1 MIRRTFIPVAMLV
14 ALGSLLTDHYA
25 SGQTSIAVRH
35 QSTDDSAT
43 IQVAGLKKPVVVL
56 HVSDTHISV
65 RDNSEA
71 QLWQFS
77 DRMDNS
83 YGKPRAHAQTGQKA
97 LPAEHFR
104 GLMAM
109 AKAKNV
115 DLIALTGDIVNN
127 PSQSSVQYVSQALT
141 ETGIRSLYIS
151 GNHDWHYEGMPGS
164 DGALRKEWS
173 HRQLLPL
180 CAGRDP
186 MGYSEVVGGINF
198 VAIDNSTYQ
207 VTDEQLA
214 LFEKEIARG
223 LPTVLLVHIPIW
235 TGKNVGRP
243 ASDSCGDPQWGGDA
257 DRNYSIERRERW
269 AKEGNLKSTTAFVER
284 VKTSANLIAVLAGHT
299 HRAKAEE
306 LSASAVQYVARA
318 GCEGAYRLVTFEPLP
333 DAPSANTDKPQAAAS
348 LVLDRSETWTPDS
361 HAAPHISRSPKDE
374 YVVEGNGTHTCC
386 GGWQFVY
393 SGVRGG
399 QAYRL
404 RTKVRHQG
412 LENTRDSL
420 VAVML
425 WGTWKPD
432 AARSGTKPWNYLI
445 PKFTTPDSTDFEAVV
460 KAPPDATVMTIRY
473 AFRWSI
479 HGKSQWSAPQIEETV
494 AAERQPVRVCVVTQ
508 TRQTRERIA
517 IERFSQGLDLPADI
531 AESVDLWA
539 SLVKAACQRK
549 PQLIV
554 TPEVVVGGPRLVEG
568 AVTVPGPATKPFERL
583 AGEHRVHLILGLRER
598 NGDAVYNSAVLIGP
612 PGKVLGVYHKVHLAT
627 GEGLSGVSPGNS
639 FPVFDTS
646 IGRIGCQICMD
657 TTVCESARML
667 ALQGADFICFPVMG
681 DLRAD
686 RWSPGWPIFSEDR
699 WKAIMRTRAIDNQL
713 CMVVARNSAQ
723 GSCIIDR
730 KGDILAWN
738 EGDQEIIEATVPGVD
753 GYRMWDGGDF
763 REITFLLRRP
773 HLYQAYTDENRV
785 GRPPSPAVPAAQPHP

>member
-1 MIRRTFIPVAMLV
+1 VFFPTEKGFEMAPRTFLPAALLV
-14 ALGSLLTDHYA
+14 ALGSVLPIHHA
-25 SGQTSIAVRH
+25 SGQPPIAVRH
-35 QSTDDSAT
+35 QSTDDSAM
-43 IQVAGLKKPVVVL
+43 IQVASLKKPLVIL

-65 RDNSEA
+65 RDNREA
-71 QLWQFS
+71 DFWQYA
-77 DRMDNS
+77 DRMDNA
-83 YGKPRAHAQTGQKA
+83 YGKPRAHFQTGQKA

-104 GLMAM
+104 QLMAV
-109 AKAKNV
+109 AKAKRV

-127 PSQSSVQYVSQALT
+127 PSRSSIQYVSQALA
-141 ETGIRSLYIS
+141 ETGIPSLYIS
-151 GNHDWHYEGMPGS
+151 GNHDWHYEGLPGS
-164 DGALRKEWS
+164 DAALRKQWS
-173 HRQLLPL
+173 HQRLLPL
-180 CAGRDP
+180 YAGRDP
-186 MGYSEVVGGINF
+186 MGYSVVVGGINF

-207 VTDEQLA
+207 VSDEQLA

-243 ASDSCGDPQWGGDA
+243 ASDSCGDPQWGCDA
-257 DRNYSIERRERW
+257 DRTDKIERRERW
-269 AKEGNLKSTTAFVER
+269 AKQGNLKSTTAFVER
-284 VKTSANLIAVLAGHT
+284 VKTSPNLIAVLTGHT

-318 GCEGAYRLVTFEPLP
+318 GCEGAYRLVTFQPLQN
-333 DAPSANTDKPQAAAS
+333 APSANSAEPQAAAS
-348 LVLDRSETWTPDS
+348 VVFNRSETWTPDP
-361 HAAPHISRSPKDE
+361 HATPHTSRSPDNE
-374 YVVEGNGTHTCC
+374 YVIEGNGTRTCC

-393 SGVRGG
+393 GGVRGG

-404 RTKVRHQG
+404 RAKVRHQR

-420 VAVML
+420 VAIVL
-425 WGTWKPD
+425 WGTWTPD
-432 AARSGTKPWNYLI
+432 ASRSGTKPWNYLI
-445 PKFTTPDSTDFEAVV
+445 PKFTASDSTDFEAVV

-494 AAERQPVRVCVVTQ
+494 ATERQPVRVCVVTQ

-517 IERFSQGLDLPADI
+517 VERFSQGSDLPADV
-531 AESVDLWA
+531 AQSVDLWA

-549 PQLIV
+549 PHLIV
-554 TPEVVVGGPRLVEG
+554 TPEIAVSGPRLVEG
-568 AVTVPGPATKPFERL
+568 AVTVPGPATAPFERL
-583 AGEHRVHLILGLRER
+583 AREHGVHLILGVRQRE
-598 NGDAVYNSAVLIGP
+598 GDAIYNSAVLIGP
-612 PGKVLGVYHKVHLAT
+612 PGKVLGIYHKVHLAT
-627 GEGLSGVSPGNS
+627 GEGLSGTSPGNS

-686 RWSPGWPIFSEDR
+686 RWSPGQPIFNEDR

-738 EGDQEIIEATVPGVD
+738 EGDQEIIEATVPGAD

-773 HLYQAYTDENRV
+773 HLYQAYTDESRV
-785 GRPPSPAVPAAQPHP
+785 AQPHP